1 MARLKRFG
9 LWNGQLITR
18 ETGKLVR
25 NQDQY
30 TIKESASGRQTVY
43 HNGKYV
49 GRISKG
55 TKSEQRKAAQVGAR
69 RRASKAAPTTEY
81 IAPTTKPNKSKD
93 AIPRKYSEAAKI
105 QPLIKGQKITKVSV
119 RVKSLIN
126 FANYVNDAAQAGF
139 ISEQEAQRRFEEYKA
154 ATTDAKRS
162 ELWNSVHEY
171 LEEAGYEDSG

>member
-1 MARLKRFG
+1 M
-9 LWNGQLITR
+9 WNGQLISR

-30 TIKESASGRQTVY
+30 TIKESPSGRQTVY
-43 HNGKYV
+43 QNGKYV

-55 TKSEQRKAAQVGAR
+55 TKSEQRKAAELGSR
-69 RRASKAAPTTEY
+69 RRASKTTPATEY
-81 IAPTTKPNKSKD
+81 VAPSSKPGKSKD
-93 AIPRKYSEAAKI
+93 AIPKKYSEAAKI

-139 ISEQEAQRRFEEYKA
+139 ISEQEAQRRFEQYKA

-162 ELWNSVHEY
+162 ELWNSIHEY